1 MKKIYSILPILFIT
15 YFLYNCGDSET
26 ENNKHAICNTKDKF
40 VVAKVKIISTD
51 VFPTEESNGSQVISS
66 NLINL
71 LSPSNCECADEK
83 PLIISSDIYR
93 VDTAAHQKIFNHNDV
108 SKFAGNTA
116 KLKFWQNKAEVIKT
130 TTINEILLQPT
141 IPNNLTQKIGAFIL
155 KNSKE
160 DSVFV
165 LANSTKKYLLN
176 GKSYRSFDN
185 VDSVR
190 KNIEQIY
197 QKNPKINFT
206 ILLNPPSEDVAVC
219 TKWTATGNQKCIN
232 NVSHIEEK
240 CETGEVRWVKGG
252 ERKCKRDEL
261 GFVGSK
267 KTTIKKSDNNLPQAL
282 PIEGIK
288 ADAIK
293 EGNTKDLKLKSK
305 TNQ

>member
-1 MKKIYSILPILFIT
+1 MKRIYSILPILFIT
-15 YFLYNCGDSET
+15 YFLDNCGSET
-26 ENNKHAICNTKDKF
+26 ENSKYPICNTKDKF

-51 VFPTEESNGSQVISS
+51 VFPTEESNGNQVISGD
-66 NLINL
+66 LINL
-71 LSPSNCECADEK
+71 LLPSNCECADEK
-83 PLIISSDIYR
+83 PLIINSDIYR

-116 KLKFWQNKAEVIKT
+116 KLKFWQNKAEVIKNT
-130 TTINEILLQPT
+130 PLNETLLQPT
-141 IPNNLTQKIGAFIL
+141 KPNNLTQKIVSFIL
-155 KNSKE
+155 KNSKD

-176 GKSYRSFDN
+176 GKSYHSFDN

-206 ILLNPPSEDVAVC
+206 IILNPPTTEAEAFVVNC
-219 TKWTATGNQKCIN
+219 TKWIATGNQKCIN

-252 ERKCKRDEL
+252 NTNCT
-261 GFVGSK
+261 K
-267 KTTIKKSDNNLPQAL
+267 KNNGEKAIKVNANLPPPL
-282 PIEGIK
+282 RIEGIK
-288 ADAIK
+288 EDAIK